1 MTHKT
6 GAATRGNTR
15 AQLMLAKM
23 YLDGEGVDRNA
34 EQAEY
39 WLNRTAIEGNSEA
52 QFLLGKLYHS
62 RNNRKMAGN
71 WLAKSAAQGYEDAIH
86 LLHFMENIGFQMEES
101 LHQRPADL
109 HQLAGDGDGDAQ
121 YQLSGSRTG
130 STAKSRTMRKHCSGS
145 SRQHRAGM

>member
-39 WLNRTAIEGNSEA
+39 WLNRAAVEGNSET
-52 QFLLGKLYHS
+52 Q
-62 RNNRKMAGN
+62 
-71 WLAKSAAQGYEDAIH
+71 
-86 LLHFMENIGFQMEES
+86 
-101 LHQRPADL
+101 
-109 HQLAGDGDGDAQ
+109 
-121 YQLSGSRTG
+121 
-130 STAKSRTMRKHCSGS
+130 HCIGS
-145 SRQHRAGM
+145 SRQHRAAM